1 MIVTGQ
7 DAELAACQRIARG
20 TQSMTIYKPLKVL
33 ATKAAE
39 NAVALAKGK
48 PLIATATVENGKID
62 VPSIFNPV
70 YTVTKE
76 NLRSTVI
83 KDGFH
88 SEAEVFGSS
97 GG

>member
-1 MIVTGQ
+1 MVASWTQAGQ
-7 DAELAACQRIARG
+7 LAASSVIAAA
-20 TQSMTIYKPLKVL
+20 SLVL

-39 NAVALAKGK
+39 NAVALARGK
-48 PLIATATVENGKID
+48 PLIATATVNNGKID

-76 NLRSTVI
+76 NMRETVI

-88 SEAEVFGSS
+88 SEADVFGKS